1 MGEIIEI
8 GDMLIQRKKEKPRFM
23 NDGQGCDH
31 KKIVLDDAGH
41 IVTCSKC
48 GIQLGAYW
56 ALKKLTEQYDY
67 WVNRFNQERAEHK
80 EDVKT
85 FRQENIHLIAARTV
99 EKAWRVRD
107 MVPSC
112 PHCHAGILPEDGLGK
127 SLINREMEMRRRDI
141 AKKNEDAK
149 TLTGN

>member
-1 MGEIIEI
+1 MAVYV
-8 GDMLIQRKKEKPRFM
+8 
-23 NDGQGCDH
+23 DGM
-31 KKIVLDDAGH
+31 
-41 IVTCSKC
+41 
-48 GIQLGAYW
+48 
-56 ALKKLTEQYDY
+56 
-67 WVNRFNQERAEHK
+67 RA
-80 EDVKT
+80 
-85 FRQENIHLIAARTV
+85 RYGRMILCHLIAARAV